1 MRCLFLYHEGSG
13 RGKAGKK
20 LPYIK
25 RRLKSVYSQVDA
37 VKTTSAEELTA
48 RVKAGLSAYDAV
60 IFSGGDGTFHDVLQ
74 AAEGSGT
81 PLGYLPTGTVN
92 DVARSL
98 GIPRNIKGA
107 LNVILSGRAERLD
120 CMKIGERRAMYIV
133 AAGAFTSATYT
144 TPQAMKRVM
153 GAAAYAVEAVLHNLD
168 FQVFPLKINC
178 DGKAIETSAVLV
190 FVLNGRSVAGFPIN
204 REGSMNDGK
213 LEVVVIRQAKRPNF
227 FQKLTK
233 YLSLASLFL
242 FGCKVKKKDI
252 LTMSGKR
259 IDIETEKNVVWDF
272 DGEEGVTGSI
282 EITAERGNVKL
293 FVPRGKKV

>member
-13 RGKAGKK
+13 RGTVARK
-20 LPYIK
+20 LPLIK
-25 RRLKSVYSQVDA
+25 RRLSRRYQQVDI
-37 VKTTSAEELTA
+37 VCTTSADELMT
-48 RVKAGLSAYDAV
+48 RVREGMNTYDAV
-60 IFSGGDGTFHDVLQ
+60 VFSGGDGTFNDVLQ
-74 AAEGSGT
+74 AAEGSET

-107 LNVILSGRAERLD
+107 LNVILSGCAERLD
-120 CMKIGERRAMYIV
+120 CMKIGARRAMYIV

-178 DGKAIETSAVLV
+178 DGKTIETSAVLV

-282 EITAERGNVKL
+282 EVTAERGNVKL

>member
-37 VKTTSAEELTA
+37 VKTTSAEELTT

-60 IFSGGDGTFHDVLQ
+60 IFSGGDGTFNDVLQ
-74 AAEGSGT
+74 AAEGSET

-98 GIPRNIKGA
+98 GIPRSVKGA
-107 LNVILSGRAERLD
+107 LGVILEGRAEKLD
-120 CMKIGERRAMYIV
+120 CMRVGERRAMYIV
-133 AAGAFTSATYT
+133 AAGALTSVTYT
-144 TPQAMKRVM
+144 TPQPLKRAM
-153 GAAAYAVEAVLHNLD
+153 GAAAYAVEAILHELD
-168 FQVFPLKINC
+168 FRVFPLKIVC
-178 DGKAIETSAVLV
+178 DGKEIQTSAVLV
-190 FVLNGRSVAGFPIN
+190 FVLNGRSVAGWPIN
-204 REGSMNDGK
+204 RNASMKDGK
-213 LEVVVIRQAKRPNF
+213 LEVVVIRQATKPNA

-233 YLSLASLFL
+233 YFSLASLFL
-242 FGCKVKKKDI
+242 FGCRVKKKDI
-252 LTMSGKR
+252 AVMSGNR
-259 IDIETEKNVVWDF
+259 ILIETEQDVTWDF
-272 DGEEGVTGSI
+272 DGEEGVKGNI
-282 EITAERGNVKL
+282 EVTAERGNVKL